1 VRDAA
6 QVNAVAREIERY
18 LDAHP
23 DAADTIDGVMQWWLP
38 ATSAAVPRVVV
49 ERALTALVEK
59 GQLASR
65 TLVDGSVI
73 YARRRY

>member
-38 ATSAAVPRVVV
+38 PTSAAVPRASV
-49 ERALTALVEK
+49 ERALAALVAK
-59 GQLASR
+59 GAVGSR
-65 TLVDGSVI
+65 TLVDGTVI
-73 YARRRY
+73 YGRRR